1 MTSPARPAGWPES
14 SLVLGAWRGDSGKA
28 PPRII
33 RCDGR
38 KHPHALILSPT
49 GGGKTWNSFHPTL
62 LRSWCDSAVI
72 WDLKGELWERTS
84 TARKKFSRVLRYAP
98 AEPENTVRYNP
109 LAMIRRETYAIMD
122 AQNVAELLPWDNPGH
137 KGDIIWDTAA
147 KNYMA
152 AVILFALAFERP
164 AAKCLA
170 GVASLLSYGR
180 ALGTAMLKN
189 AHEDAEVRTF
199 IAEASR
205 RLWANESERYVGSV
219 LGTANSYLVPYT
231 EPILADNTRTSDFTP
246 SGLMCGEWP
255 VSLYLCTTKPNLDR
269 VQPLLR
275 IMISQFM
282 AELQENQTADRAGK
296 AKLWKLLWALDEV
309 PALGRLANL
318 GADLAVMRSFG
329 MRCLMGAQGL
339 RQLWDVYGVNTP
351 ILQNARWI
359 VTRQNSIAEAR
370 DISEMVGEAREE
382 TESVSRSASPYGMP
396 RGVNK
401 APHYTWRRALQVADV
416 TRLPADRLLIFGE
429 EKTIKAWRTPPDYWQ
444 RLVAVP
450 VETERLE
457 APGAWDEVQHKTA
470 MPIDLEREVH
480 KRARAKSAAGEVAA
494 VAKVLAAEPPPPK
507 RKRV

>member
-1 MTSPARPAGWPES
+1 
-14 SLVLGAWRGDSGKA
+14 
-28 PPRII
+28 
-33 RCDGR
+33 
-38 KHPHALILSPT
+38 
-49 GGGKTWNSFHPTL
+49 
-62 LRSWCDSAVI
+62 VI

-84 TARKKFSRVLRYAP
+84 QARDKFSHVLRFAP
-98 AEPENTVRYNP
+98 AEIENTVRYNP
-109 LAMIRRETYAIMD
+109 LSVIRRGKYAIMD

-137 KGDIIWDTAA
+137 KGDVIWDTAA

-152 AVILFALAFERP
+152 AVILFALAFEKP

-180 ALGTAMLKN
+180 ALGDAMLKN
-189 AHEDAEVRTF
+189 RHLDAEVRTF

-205 RLWANESERYVGSV
+205 RLWANESERYIGSV

-231 EPILADNTRTSDFTP
+231 EPILADNTRSSDFTP
-246 SGLMCGEWP
+246 SGLMCGKWP
-255 VSLYLCTTKPNLDR
+255 VSLYLGTTKPNLDR

-282 AELQENQTADRAGK
+282 AELQESETADRSGK

-318 GADLAVMRSFG
+318 GADLPAMRSFG

-382 TESVSRSASPYGMP
+382 TESISRSASPYGMP

-401 APHYTWRRALQVADV
+401 GPHYTWRRALQVADV

-429 EKTIKAWRTPPDYWQ
+429 EKTIKAWRTPPDYW
-444 RLVAVP
+444 RGLVAAP
-450 VETERLE
+450 VKIERRE
-457 APGAWDEVQHKTA
+457 HPCAWDDVSMESM
-470 MPIDLEREVH
+470 MPIEIERETK
-480 KRARAKSAAGEVAA
+480 KRAKPKPTGKGDAGAVAA
-494 VAKVLAAEPPPPK
+494 TTAAPPAPK